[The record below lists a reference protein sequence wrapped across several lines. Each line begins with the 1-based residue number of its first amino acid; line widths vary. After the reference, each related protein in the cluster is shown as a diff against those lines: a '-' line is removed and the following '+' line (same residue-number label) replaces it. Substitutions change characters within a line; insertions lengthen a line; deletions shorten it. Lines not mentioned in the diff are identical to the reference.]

1 MSTDL
6 NDAQKALQKYWNFSD
21 FRTQQ
26 RKVLEAVLS
35 GKDVIALLATGGGKS
50 LCYQVPALL
59 YDGITIVISPLI
71 SLMEDQVMALK
82 ARGIKAEAIHSG
94 HTYATIDRI
103 MDNCL
108 FGDIKLLYVSPER
121 LMHDIFQER
130 VQKLQVDL
138 IAIDEAH
145 CISQWGHDFRPS
157 YLKIS
162 EVLLGRRNT
171 QIIALTATATP
182 TVIDEIRAQL
192 PSRDLTLIKDTFL
205 RDNLSIRLHQ
215 SEDKVGDI
223 LELLKST
230 DKALIYARSRRN
242 VQMIS
247 KTLINHEFDSG
258 YYHAGLTYKEKK
270 RIQEKYKS
278 GKLDIVVATNA
289 FGMGIDVADIRHV
302 IHYDIPPSIEEY
314 YQEIG
319 RAGRDGA
326 ESRATLLLSKNNIS
340 YAKRRVEEAYPAFE
354 QAKKF
359 YKSLHV
365 FYQIGL
371 GEGTGIIKPLD
382 IDMLSH
388 QLGLSKREV
397 SHLIGLWQKIGVI
410 ETSDQHKAST
420 YIKIQRSPA
429 ELREEQ
435 ERNEQYLSV
444 LDYLMRNYE
453 YLFDGWLR
461 LDIEKDLRRLRVS
474 KQRYDIILE
483 ELLHHGIIK
492 LYRLAAGRMISFTA
506 DRLSMRYL
514 DDFEAKYRVLKERAE
529 QRWRGVEQLLDT
541 KRCRMSTI
549 LDYFDEKNTVVCN
562 KCDICLGVGTE
573 NQKFDL
579 DEMEDLERR

>member
-6 NDAQKALQKYWNFSD
+6 QDAQKALQKYWNFSD
-21 FRTQQ
+21 FRIQQ
-26 RKVLEAVLS
+26 KEVLEAVLS

-121 LMHDIFQER
+121 LMHEVFQER
-130 VQKLQVDL
+130 AHKLQVDL

-162 EVLLGRRNT
+162 EVLSGRRNT

-182 TVIDEIRAQL
+182 AVIDEIRAQL

-205 RDNLSIRLHQ
+205 RDNLSITLHK
-215 SEDKVGDI
+215 SEDKVGEI
-223 LELLKST
+223 LELLKNT

-247 KTLINHEFDSG
+247 KTLINHDLNSG
-258 YYHAGLTYKEKK
+258 YYHAGLAYKEKK
-270 RIQEKYKS
+270 KIQEEFKS

-289 FGMGIDVADIRHV
+289 FGMGIDVSDIRHV

-319 RAGRDGA
+319 RAGRDGDQ
-326 ESRATLLLSKNNIS
+326 SRATLLLSKNNIS
-340 YAKRRVEEAYPAFE
+340 YAKRRVEEAYPPFD

-365 FYQIGL
+365 FYQIGI

-382 IDMLSH
+382 MELLAR
-388 QLGLSKREV
+388 QFGMNKREI
-397 SHLIGLWQKIGVI
+397 SHLLGLWQKIGVI

-435 ERNEQYLSV
+435 ERHQQYLPV

-461 LDIEKDLRRLRVS
+461 LNMEKDLRRLRLS

-492 LYRLAAGRMISFTA
+492 LYRLSAGRMVSFTE
-506 DRLSMRYL
+506 DRVSMRYL
-514 DDFEAKYRVLKERAE
+514 DDFETKYRVLKERAE
-529 QRWRGVEQLLDT
+529 KRWKGVEQFLDT
-541 KRCRMSTI
+541 KRCRMATI
-549 LDYFDEKNTVVCN
+549 LDYFDEKNTVVCG
-562 KCDICLGVGTE
+562 KCDICLDMDGKS
-573 NQKFDL
+573 QKLDL
-579 DEMEDLERR
+579 DEIEDLERR